1 MCRCTEYGTACIP
14 CLELSVE
21 KKTSKAPE
29 LSEDGRCGTGV
40 GASLTDGLQ
49 GLGGKTMETA
59 IIKNRPIRALAGAGL
74 AAVLALGMMGG
85 TAGTAQ
91 AASYKAGGGSAKA
104 VYQVKSKHSK
114 TTVYKK
120 CLAKSKTATIPSKAK
135 VKGKYRKVVQVKANA
150 FQSAKHVKYVTV
162 KTRHLGSSS
171 KYAFKHSN
179 VKKVV
184 VRIGSAKSNKGYAKK
199 LSRYIRDIPFYAKG
213 SSAVYRNGAK
223 VLKAK
228 APDAGTQR
236 TVSEP
241 AADNGTE
248 SGTENTAQAHEHQW
262 KHVTEHHDAVFE
274 YEDAP
279 GLALFSHIGPD
290 ASKIRMLSYNDDSMY
305 TFKYGKVSTDDH
317 FPGAV
322 NVSDITVEVQQVVEK
337 TPAYDEEYDVCTSCG
352 KKENDVKTYDE
363 HSWTEKTEHHAEQIE
378 TGKVPVWEVYYGTN
392 VVGEYYNE
400 PNAQSHADSLEDI
413 NTKNLE
419 IKVVK
424 TEKVKTYT
432 VCPAYDETYWVDE
445 EDGVEKHVIGNPGY
459 EQTYIVKAGTWNN
472 VDMNYDSSTGR
483 CDQLDQNLA

>member
-1 MCRCTEYGTACIP
+1 
-14 CLELSVE
+14 
-21 KKTSKAPE
+21 
-29 LSEDGRCGTGV
+29 
-40 GASLTDGLQ
+40 
-49 GLGGKTMETA
+49 MEAA

-114 TTVYKK
+114 TAVYKK
-120 CLAKSKTATIPSKAK
+120 CLAKGKTATIPSKAK

-150 FQSAKHVKYVTV
+150 FRSAKHVKYVTV

-199 LSRYIRDIPFYAKG
+199 LSRYIRNIPFYAKG

-223 VLKAK
+223 VVKAK
-228 APDAGTQR
+228 APD
-236 TVSEP
+236 
-241 AADNGTE
+241 ADNGTE
-248 SGTENTAQAHEHQW
+248 SGTENPVQAHEHQW

-274 YEDAP
+274 YKDISERAMM
-279 GLALFSHIGPD
+279 ANIGPNK
-290 ASKIRMLSYNDDSMY
+290 SKIRMFANDDEMDSLFRFSAEN
-305 TFKYGKVSTDDH
+305 TADH
-317 FPGAV
+317 DGV
-322 NVSDITVEVQQVVEK
+322 GVQQVIEK

-352 KKENDVKTYDE
+352 EKANDVKTYDE
-363 HSWTEKTEHHAEQIE
+363 HSWTEKTEHHAEQTE
-378 TGKVPVWEVYYGTN
+378 TESVPVWDVYFGTN
-392 VVGEYYNE
+392 MVGEYYNE
-400 PNAQSHADSLEDI
+400 LSAQNHADSLEDI

-424 TEKVKTYT
+424 AEKVKTYT

-445 EDGVEKHVIGNPGY
+445 EDGVELHRIGNPGSLYY
-459 EQTYIVKAGTWNN
+459 EQGFIVKAGTWNK
-472 VDMNYDSSTGR
+472 VDMNYNPETYR